1 MAQKHPYRLSAGPPL
16 IIVGASARAFA
27 QSARRAGLAV
37 HAADLFAD
45 SDLCAVAASVARVPA
60 ERYPDGLL
68 DLVAPLPAA
77 PWCYTGALE
86 NRPDLLER
94 LAAVRPLAG
103 CSPAAVR
110 LVRDPFRLAAA
121 LREAGLQFPHTCP
134 DPARV
139 PLDGSYVQ
147 KPLASAAGHGIR
159 RWTADLSAAASAQ
172 NQAALIWQK
181 WIEGEAVAAVF
192 LLSDSGADLLG
203 TSHQLL
209 GKNWCHA
216 RGHLY
221 CGSVDVPLPLLA
233 ESIRRDWD
241 AVGRLLAETSG
252 LRGVVGV
259 DAVADRAGR
268 LTVIEV
274 NPRPTASLE
283 LIERRTGRSLAG
295 EHLRAC
301 GFPVP
306 TPELLS
312 DAAVPASP
320 TCWAKAI
327 LRAPHALNV
336 NELLLEKLAFHATD
350 WRRKDGWPAVADLP
364 GSGEAI
370 PLGGPVLTLLAPGD
384 GPGAAHLRLIER
396 CATLSAALFETAV
409 LPNEQTLSAD

>member
-1 MAQKHPYRLSAGPPL
+1 VAEKHPYPLSAGPPL
-16 IIVGASARAFA
+16 IVVGASARAFA
-27 QSARRAGLAV
+27 QSARRAGFAV

-45 SDLCAVAASVARVPA
+45 SDLRAVAASVARVPA

-68 DLVAPLPAA
+68 DLVAPFPAA
-77 PWCYTGALE
+77 PWSYTGALE

-110 LVRDPFRLAAA
+110 LVRDPFRLAVA
-121 LREAGLQFPHTCP
+121 LHEAGLQFPHTFP
-134 DPARV
+134 DPAQV

-159 RWTADLSAAASAQ
+159 RWTADLSAADSAKT
-172 NQAALIWQK
+172 QATLIWQQ
-181 WIEGEAVAAVF
+181 WIEGEAVAAIF
-192 LLSDSGADLLG
+192 LLSDTGAELLG

-209 GKNWCHA
+209 GRDWCHA
-216 RGHLY
+216 RGLLY
-221 CGSVDVPLPLLA
+221 CGSVDVPLPLLT

-241 AVGRLLAETSG
+241 AVGRLLAETGG

-301 GFPVP
+301 GFPYP
-306 TPELLS
+306 APELLS
-312 DAAVPASP
+312 GAADPASP

-327 LRAPHALNV
+327 LRAPHSLNV
-336 NELLLEKLAFHATD
+336 DDGWLEKLAFHAAG
-350 WRRKDGWPAVADLP
+350 WCRQDGWPAVADLP
-364 GSGEAI
+364 ESGEPI
-370 PLGGPVLTLLAPGD
+370 PLGGPVLTLLAPGHR
-384 GPGAAHLRLIER
+384 PEAALLRLIKR
-396 CATLSAALFETAV
+396 CATLSAALFEPTV
-409 LPNEQTLSAD
+409 LPNERILSCD

>member
-1 MAQKHPYRLSAGPPL
+1 MAEKHPCPRSAGPPL

-68 DLVAPLPAA
+68 DLVAPLPLA

-103 CSPAAVR
+103 CAPAAVR
-110 LVRDPFRLAAA
+110 LVRDPFRLAADV
-121 LREAGLQFPHTCP
+121 REAGLQFPHTCP
-134 DPARV
+134 DPVGV

-147 KPLASAAGHGIR
+147 KPLASASGHGIR
-159 RWTADLSAAASAQ
+159 RWTADLSAAASGQ

-192 LLSDSGADLLG
+192 LLSGAGAELLG

-209 GKNWCHA
+209 GQDWCHA

-241 AVGRLLAETSG
+241 AVGRLLATASG

-301 GFPVP
+301 GFPCP
-306 TPELLS
+306 IQKLLAGI
-312 DAAVPASP
+312 DPAST

-327 LRAPHALNV
+327 LRAPHALTV
-336 NELLLEKLAFHATD
+336 DQRWLEKLAFHTTG
-350 WRRKDGWPAVADLP
+350 WCQQDGWSAVADLP
-364 GSGEAI
+364 ESGEPI
-370 PLGGPVLTLLAPGD
+370 PLGGPVLTLLAPGA
-384 GPGAAHLRLIER
+384 GPEAAQLRLIQR
-396 CATLSAALFETAV
+396 CATLSAALFAPAA
-409 LPNEQTLSAD
+409 LPSERILSAD

>member
-1 MAQKHPYRLSAGPPL
+1 MAQKHPYPRSAGPPL

-27 QSARRAGLAV
+27 QSASRAGCAV

-68 DLVAPLPAA
+68 DLVAPFPTA

-103 CSPAAVR
+103 CSPVAVR

-139 PLDGSYVQ
+139 PLDGSYIQ
-147 KPLASAAGHGIR
+147 KPRASAGGHGIR
-159 RWTADLSAAASAQ
+159 RWTADLSAANSTKT
-172 NQAALIWQK
+172 QAALIWQT
-181 WIEGEAVAAVF
+181 WNQGEAVAAVF
-192 LLSDSGADLLG
+192 LLSGTGAELLG

-209 GKNWCHA
+209 GRDWCHA

-241 AVGRLLAETSG
+241 AVGRLLAKTSG

-283 LIERRTGRSLAG
+283 LIERRTGRSMAG

-301 GFPVP
+301 CVP
-306 TPELLS
+306 CPIHELLPG
-312 DAAVPASP
+312 AIAASP

-327 LRAPHALNV
+327 LRAPHSLTV
-336 NELLLEKLAFHATD
+336 DKRWLERLASHATG
-350 WRRKDGWPAVADLP
+350 WFRQDGWPAVADLP
-364 GSGEAI
+364 ESGEPI
-370 PLGGPVLTLLAPGD
+370 PSGGPVLTLLAPGN
-384 GPGAAHLRLIER
+384 GPGAAQQRLIER
-396 CATLSAALFETAV
+396 CATLSAALFR
-409 LPNEQTLSAD
+409 PAD

>member
-1 MAQKHPYRLSAGPPL
+1 M
-16 IIVGASARAFA
+16 
-27 QSARRAGLAV
+27 
-37 HAADLFAD
+37 
-45 SDLCAVAASVARVPA
+45 
-60 ERYPDGLL
+60 
-68 DLVAPLPAA
+68 
-77 PWCYTGALE
+77 
-86 NRPDLLER
+86 
-94 LAAVRPLAG
+94 
-103 CSPAAVR
+103 
-110 LVRDPFRLAAA
+110 
-121 LREAGLQFPHTCP
+121 
-134 DPARV
+134 
-139 PLDGSYVQ
+139 
-147 KPLASAAGHGIR
+147 
-159 RWTADLSAAASAQ
+159 
-172 NQAALIWQK
+172 
-181 WIEGEAVAAVF
+181 
-192 LLSDSGADLLG
+192 
-203 TSHQLL
+203 
-209 GKNWCHA
+209 
-216 RGHLY
+216 
-221 CGSVDVPLPLLA
+221 DVPLPLLT

-295 EHLRAC
+295 EHLWAC

-336 NELLLEKLAFHATD
+336 DERLLEKLAFHATD

-370 PLGGPVLTLLAPGD
+370 PLGGPVFTLLAPGD
-384 GPGAAHLRLIER
+384 GPEAAQLRLVKR
-396 CATLSAALFETAV
+396 CATLSAELFETSV
-409 LPNEQTLSAD
+409 LPSERPLSAD